1 MVIRFWRRGH
11 PAWHMTHPPH
21 PEQPNSVSITLKA
34 IAERCGVSHTTVMR
48 ALSGHGYVAAH
59 TRQRIEQT
67 AREMGYNPAVHQAA
81 RRMGL
86 RRFGKQVIN
95 HVLALFLPHNYYS
108 SNFFSSLLNGMQTS
122 ANAAGFATIVTVFH
136 PADESDSQSLP
147 PIFSS
152 GEIDAIIGFFQWP
165 KFASFL
171 TTVTPANQHPMP
183 IIGLINPHPS
193 YTSVR
198 SDEEHGAY
206 LAVQHLLA
214 LGHRRLLFSDLT
226 YSSSRI
232 HGAERAVREAGLDPR
247 EVLIKRHWHLGNF
260 APPYHTAIY
269 QPGGPDDPINQLF
282 SHYYQ
287 NFLEFLRTHRDIT
300 AILATNDVE
309 ARRIGYFLTNS
320 GYQIPGD
327 ISLVGFDDTD
337 AWLDRYGHNI
347 LTTVHQPLI
356 AIGERAATYA
366 IEQLTNP
373 TDGVADIIL
382 PPTLTIRASTSAVSP
397 PSG

>member
-1 MVIRFWRRGH
+1 
-11 PAWHMTHPPH
+11 
-21 PEQPNSVSITLKA
+21 
-34 IAERCGVSHTTVMR
+34 MR
-48 ALSGHGYVAAH
+48 TLSGHGYVAAH

-67 AREMGYNPAVHQAA
+67 AREMGYNPATHQAA

-108 SNFFSSLLNGMQTS
+108 ANFFCSLLNGMQTS

-165 KFASFL
+165 RFASFL
-171 TTVTPANQHPMP
+171 TNVTPANQRPMP

-193 YTSVR
+193 YTVVR
-198 SDEEHGAY
+198 ADEEHGAY

-214 LGHRRLLFSDLT
+214 LGHRRLLLT
-226 YSSSRI
+226 DHSHSSSRL
-232 HGAERAVREAGLDPR
+232 HGAERAVREAGLDPQD
-247 EVLIKRHWHLGNF
+247 VLIQRHWTLGNI

-269 QPGGPDDPINQLF
+269 QPGEPDDPIHLF
-282 SHYYQ
+282 RAEYYRD
-287 NFLEFLRTHRDIT
+287 FLAFLRAHRDIT
-300 AILATNDVE
+300 AILTTNDAE

-320 GYQIPGD
+320 GYQIPDD

-337 AWLDRYGHNI
+337 AWLDRYGQNI
-347 LTTVHQPLI
+347 LTTVHRPLI

-373 TDGVADIIL
+373 TDSVEDIIL
-382 PPTLTIRASTSAVSP
+382 PPTLTIRASTSTVSP
-397 PSG
+397 QAN